1 MSGTLLFTEQWKDTN
16 CLDKQS
22 RKCRTFCDCV
32 SYCEKFGTAVIFSNL
47 FGKVQVF
54 CGDEIQTVSGFV
66 CCISDEN

>member
-1 MSGTLLFTEQWKDTN
+1 MRGTLLFTEQWKDTN

-54 CGDEIQTVSGFV
+54 LWR
-66 CCISDEN
+66 